1 MSAPVFD
8 QMVFAGGG
16 NRCWWQAGWWDVV
29 QPALALKPRVIT
41 GISAGAS
48 TACMLHA
55 WNSAELIE
63 YYAHAL
69 RHNTRNAHWGN
80 LLRGER
86 VFPHYGMYRT
96 ALLTVFGEGRLAKLA
111 QAPEIR
117 IGVAHIPRW
126 LGARS
131 AVAAG
136 LIAYNIE
143 KHVRKTLHPT
153 LGRRLGFTP
162 EFVRA
167 QDCPTPEALADLLL
181 QSAST
186 PPFTP
191 VLRRGGRPVLD
202 GGMVDNVPVQALDQT
217 PGDVLIL
224 VTRLYP
230 RPTYFRIDVPVAGG
244 VQRRFSVQP
253 SRKVP
258 IASWDYTKPGAMRDA
273 YALGRH
279 DGETFLRELPRGFAS
294 AMAA

>member
-1 MSAPVFD
+1 MSTPTFD

-29 QPALALKPRVIT
+29 QPELGLAPRVIT

-55 WNSAELIE
+55 WNSAELMD
-63 YYAHAL
+63 YYGETL
-69 RHNTRNAHWGN
+69 RHNKRNAHWGN

-96 ALLTVFGEGRLAKLA
+96 ALLTVFGEGRFARLA

-126 LGARS
+126 MGART

-167 QDCPTPEALADLLL
+167 QDCASPEELADLLL

-191 VLRRGGRPVLD
+191 VLRRAGRPVLD
-202 GGMVDNVPVQALDQT
+202 GGMVDNVPVHALDPT
-217 PGDVLIL
+217 PGDALVL
-224 VTRLYP
+224 VTRL
-230 RPTYFRIDVPVAGG
+230 
-244 VQRRFSVQP
+244 
-253 SRKVP
+253 
-258 IASWDYTKPGAMRDA
+258 
-273 YALGRH
+273 
-279 DGETFLRELPRGFAS
+279 
-294 AMAA
+294 

>member
-1 MSAPVFD
+1 MTLPAFD

-16 NRCWWQAGWWDVV
+16 NRCWWQAGWWDTV
-29 QPALALKPRVIT
+29 QPGLGLRPRVIA

-55 WNSAELIE
+55 WNAADLMA
-63 YYAHAL
+63 YYAEAL
-69 RHNTRNAHWGN
+69 RGNTRNAHWGN

-86 VFPHYGMYRT
+86 VFPHYGMYRA
-96 ALLTVFGEGRLAKLA
+96 ALLTVFGEGRLARLG

-117 IGVAHIPRW
+117 VGLAHIPRW
-126 LGARS
+126 MGART

-136 LIAYNIE
+136 LIAYNVE
-143 KHVRKTLHPT
+143 KHLRKTLHPT
-153 LGRRLGFTP
+153 LGRRLGFRP

-167 QDCPTPEALADLLL
+167 QDCATPDALADLLL

-191 VLRRGGRPVLD
+191 VLRRGGSPVLD
-202 GGMVDNVPVQALDQT
+202 GGMVDNVPVQALDPT
-217 PGDVLIL
+217 PGDVLVL

-230 RPTYFRIDVPVAGG
+230 RPTYFRIDVPVDGG
-244 VQRRFSVQP
+244 VQRRFYVQP

-258 IASWDYTKPGAMRDA
+258 IASWDYTRPEAMRDA
-273 YALGRH
+273 YLLGRH
-279 DGETFLRELPRGFAS
+279 DGETFLRELPRGFA
-294 AMAA
+294 APIAA

>member
-111 QAPEIR
+111 Q
-117 IGVAHIPRW
+117 IGRAH
-126 LGARS
+126 
-131 AVAAG
+131 V
-136 LIAYNIE
+136 
-143 KHVRKTLHPT
+143 
-153 LGRRLGFTP
+153 
-162 EFVRA
+162 
-167 QDCPTPEALADLLL
+167 
-181 QSAST
+181 
-186 PPFTP
+186 
-191 VLRRGGRPVLD
+191 
-202 GGMVDNVPVQALDQT
+202 
-217 PGDVLIL
+217 
-224 VTRLYP
+224 
-230 RPTYFRIDVPVAGG
+230 
-244 VQRRFSVQP
+244 
-253 SRKVP
+253 
-258 IASWDYTKPGAMRDA
+258 
-273 YALGRH
+273 
-279 DGETFLRELPRGFAS
+279 
-294 AMAA
+294 